1 MQIPPGA
8 ATVWLA
14 AFSSTL
20 GKCAAHQ
27 PVAGGQLSDARAKS
41 PFVGRELQ
49 AGNRGVRWPIH
60 LIYIHNTRLRV
71 LSNLKIQYEN
81 APILGSA
88 EKYFRIS
95 GLGRTQMSSCG
106 IAGYPVIPGTRP
118 SIFTTFTPW
127 WMSWTEIRAI
137 APFSARMA

>member
-49 AGNRGVRWPIH
+49 AGNRGVGWPIH
-60 LIYIHNTRLRV
+60 LIYIYNTRL
-71 LSNLKIQYEN
+71 LSPVKPKN
-81 APILGSA
+81 PIRKCSHP
-88 EKYFRIS
+88 
-95 GLGRTQMSSCG
+95 GLGRKKLPNQRIGAHSDVKLRNRCRKRGG
-106 IAGYPVIPGTRP
+106 I
-118 SIFTTFTPW
+118 
-127 WMSWTEIRAI
+127 
-137 APFSARMA
+137 

>member
-1 MQIPPGA
+1 MQITPGA

-20 GKCAAHQ
+20 GKRAAHK

-60 LIYIHNTRLRV
+60 LIYISNTRLRV

-88 EKYFRIS
+88 EKHFRIR

-106 IAGYPVIPGTRP
+106 IADSPRSFLY
-118 SIFTTFTPW
+118 TT
-127 WMSWTEIRAI
+127 IRQ
-137 APFSARMA
+137 

>member
-27 PVAGGQLSDARAKS
+27 PVAGGQLSDARAKP

-49 AGNRGVRWPIH
+49 AGNRGVGWPIY
-60 LIYIHNTRLRV
+60 LVYIYNTRSRV

-81 APILGSA
+81 APSWGSA
-88 EKYFRIS
+88 EKHFRIS

-106 IAGYPVIPGTRP
+106 IAGL
-118 SIFTTFTPW
+118 
-127 WMSWTEIRAI
+127 
-137 APFSARMA
+137 AP